1 MIIYNV
7 TCNVES
13 QIAEEWLNWMK
24 EVHIPEVM
32 KCGIFTSCQMNKVL
46 VSHEEGATF
55 AIQYSCPTMKDLHNY
70 QVNYSP
76 SLQKK
81 HSDKYGTKVV
91 AFRTLL
97 EKLEEFSV

>member
-1 MIIYNV
+1 MLIEIV
-7 TCNVES
+7 DK
-13 QIAEEWLNWMK
+13 WLKWMK
-24 EVHIPEVM
+24 EVHIPHVM
-32 KCGIFTSCQMNKVL
+32 KTNMFVSASINRIISNSDSGITY
-46 VSHEEGATF
+46 
-55 AIQYSCPTMKDLHNY
+55 AIAYKCKTMKDLHNY

>member
-7 TCNVES
+7 TCNVET
-13 QIAEEWLNWMK
+13 QISEEWMNWMK

-32 KCGIFTSCQMNKVL
+32 KCGIFTVCQINKVL
-46 VSHEEGATF
+46 ISNEEGETF
-55 AIQYSCPTMKDLHNY
+55 AVQYSCPTMKDLHNY
-70 QVNYSP
+70 QVNFST

-81 HSDKYGTKVV
+81 HSDRYGTKVV

-97 EKLEEFSV
+97 EVIEKF

>member
-7 TCNVES
+7 TCNVET
-13 QIAEEWLNWMK
+13 QISEEWMSWMK

-32 KCGIFTSCQMNKVL
+32 KCGIFTVCQINKVL
-46 VSHEEGATF
+46 ISNEEGETF
-55 AIQYSCPTMKDLHNY
+55 AVQYSCPTMKDLHNY
-70 QVNYSP
+70 QVNFST

-81 HSDKYGTKVV
+81 HSDRYGTKVV

-97 EKLEEFSV
+97 EVIEKF

>member
-7 TCNVES
+7 TCNVET
-13 QIAEEWLNWMK
+13 QIAEEWMNWMK

-32 KCGIFTSCQMNKVL
+32 KCGIFTVCKINKVL
-46 VSHEEGATF
+46 ISNEDGETF
-55 AIQYSCPTMKDLHNY
+55 AVQYSCPTMKDLHNY
-70 QVNYSP
+70 QVNFST

-81 HSDKYGTKVV
+81 HSDRYGTKVV

-97 EKLEEFSV
+97 EVIEKF

>member
-7 TCNVES
+7 TCNVET
-13 QIAEEWLNWMK
+13 QIAEEWMNWMK

-32 KCGIFTSCQMNKVL
+32 KCGIFTVCQINKVL
-46 VSHEEGATF
+46 ISNEEGETF
-55 AIQYSCPTMKDLHNY
+55 AVQYSCPTMKDLHNY
-70 QVNYSP
+70 QVNFST

-81 HSDKYGTKVV
+81 HSDRYGTKVV

-97 EKLEEFSV
+97 EVIEKF

>member
-7 TCNVES
+7 TCNVEN
-13 QIAEEWLNWMK
+13 QIAEEWMYWMK

-32 KCGIFTSCQMNKVL
+32 KCGIFTVCQINKVL
-46 VSHEEGATF
+46 ISNEEGETF
-55 AIQYSCPTMKDLHNY
+55 AVQYSCPTMKDLHNY

-81 HSDKYGTKVV
+81 HSERYGTKVV

-97 EKLEEFSV
+97 EVIEKF